1 MRSTFKLLFYINR
14 NKVKS
19 DSTTAV
25 LCRISIDGKKS
36 AVTTGIYCRP
46 GDWDS
51 KKCEI
56 KTVRENNRLAA
67 FRSRLEEAYANLLR
81 NQGVVTAELL
91 KTTVS
96 GANSVPEYL
105 LQAGE
110 VERERLRIRSKEI
123 NSTSTY
129 RQSKTT
135 QLNLRQF
142 VESRGMRDIAFSDIT
157 GEFAESFKVFLK
169 KELGHRNGHVNHCLC
184 WLNRLIYIA
193 VDREVLRANP
203 IEDVA
208 YEKKDAPKLRHISRN
223 ELKRMMETPMPDPM
237 MELARR
243 TFIFSCMTGLAYAD
257 TRALHPRH
265 IGRTSEGR
273 RYIRIRRA
281 KTDVEAFI
289 PLHPVAEQILE
300 LYNTTDEGKPVFP
313 LPVRDVLWY
322 EVHGMGVALGMRENL
337 SYHMARHS
345 FGTLTLTAGIPIE
358 SIARMMG
365 HTNIDSTQVYA
376 QVTDRK
382 ISSDMDR
389 LMERKSLNLNT
400 ILYQCRVIILLQQ
413 LLDVRLPV
421 QDLPTELDI
430 GNPSLVPVILQA
442 PAADLQC
449 LGKLPVGQ
457 EPFPVEGRTV
467 VTGKTFHF
475 FLYIVQQGEEPADA
489 PVFLIDNSFHFF
501 RSLKVSVLSS
511 FPHRL
516 LLASDADVGHQP
528 LHVLR
533 FVIELPLEAGER
545 QPSGIAE
552 GL

>member
-19 DSTTAV
+19 DGTTAV

-36 AVTTGIYCRP
+36 AVTTGVYCKP

-56 KTVRENNRLAA
+56 KTARETTPAA
-67 FRSRLEEAYANLLR
+67 PQPVEEAYGNLLR

-110 VERERLRIRSKEI
+110 VERERLRVRSKEI

-142 VESRGMRDIAFSDIT
+142 IESRGMKDIAFSDIT
-157 GEFAESFKVFLK
+157 EEFAESFKVFLK

-193 VDREVLRANP
+193 VDREILRGNP

-208 YEKKDAPKLRHISRN
+208 YERKETPKLRHISRS
-223 ELKRMMETPMPDPM
+223 ELKRMMETPLPDPM

-243 TFIFSCMTGLAYAD
+243 TFIFSSFTGLAYVD
-257 TRALHPRH
+257 TRRLHPRH
-265 IGRTSEGR
+265 IEKSSLGR

-281 KTDVEAFI
+281 KTGAEAFI

-300 LYNTTDEGKPVFP
+300 LYNTTDNEKPVFP
-313 LPVRDVLWY
+313 LPVRDILWY
-322 EVHGMGVALGMRENL
+322 EVHGLGVALGMKENL

-345 FGTLTLTAGIPIE
+345 FGTLMMTSGIPIE
-358 SIARMMG
+358 SIAKMMG
-365 HTNIDSTQVYA
+365 HSNLRSTQVYA
-376 QVTDRK
+376 VITDDK
-382 ISSDMDR
+382 ISKDMDK
-389 LMERKSLNLNT
+389 LMQRRETKETDQNKNKE
-400 ILYQCRVIILLQQ
+400 
-413 LLDVRLPV
+413 D
-421 QDLPTELDI
+421 
-430 GNPSLVPVILQA
+430 
-442 PAADLQC
+442 
-449 LGKLPVGQ
+449 GK
-457 EPFPVEGRTV
+457 
-467 VTGKTFHF
+467 
-475 FLYIVQQGEEPADA
+475 
-489 PVFLIDNSFHFF
+489 
-501 RSLKVSVLSS
+501 
-511 FPHRL
+511 
-516 LLASDADVGHQP
+516 
-528 LHVLR
+528 
-533 FVIELPLEAGER
+533 
-545 QPSGIAE
+545 
-552 GL
+552 

>member
-1 MRSTFKLLFYINR
+1 M
-14 NKVKS
+14 
-19 DSTTAV
+19 
-25 LCRISIDGKKS
+25 
-36 AVTTGIYCRP
+36 
-46 GDWDS
+46 
-51 KKCEI
+51 
-56 KTVRENNRLAA
+56 
-67 FRSRLEEAYANLLR
+67 
-81 NQGVVTAELL
+81 
-91 KTTVS
+91 
-96 GANSVPEYL
+96 
-105 LQAGE
+105 
-110 VERERLRIRSKEI
+110 ERERLRNCSKEI
-123 NSTSTY
+123 NSTY

-142 VESRGMRDIAFSDIT
+142 IESRKTKDITFSDIT

-389 LMERKSLNLNT
+389 LMERRKS
-400 ILYQCRVIILLQQ
+400 
-413 LLDVRLPV
+413 
-421 QDLPTELDI
+421 
-430 GNPSLVPVILQA
+430 
-442 PAADLQC
+442 
-449 LGKLPVGQ
+449 
-457 EPFPVEGRTV
+457 
-467 VTGKTFHF
+467 
-475 FLYIVQQGEEPADA
+475 ADA
-489 PVFLIDNSFHFF
+489 AG
-501 RSLKVSVLSS
+501 KET
-511 FPHRL
+511 
-516 LLASDADVGHQP
+516 AD
-528 LHVLR
+528 
-533 FVIELPLEAGER
+533 
-545 QPSGIAE
+545 
-552 GL
+552 

>member
-14 NKVKS
+14 NKVRS
-19 DSTTAV
+19 DGTTAV

-81 NQGVVTAELL
+81 NQGVVTAKLL

-110 VERERLRIRSKEI
+110 VERERLRVRSKEI

-208 YEKKDAPKLRHISRN
+208 YEKKDAPKLRHISRS

-289 PLHPVAEQILE
+289 PLHPVAEQILG
-300 LYNTTDEGKPVFP
+300 LYNTTDEGEPV
-313 LPVRDVLWY
+313 LPYGPAFVRDPDADRGYSDREHRQDDGPYKHRQHAGLRPGHRP
-322 EVHGMGVALGMRENL
+322 EDILGHG
-337 SYHMARHS
+337 
-345 FGTLTLTAGIPIE
+345 
-358 SIARMMG
+358 
-365 HTNIDSTQVYA
+365 
-376 QVTDRK
+376 
-382 ISSDMDR
+382 
-389 LMERKSLNLNT
+389 
-400 ILYQCRVIILLQQ
+400 
-413 LLDVRLPV
+413 
-421 QDLPTELDI
+421 
-430 GNPSLVPVILQA
+430 
-442 PAADLQC
+442 
-449 LGKLPVGQ
+449 
-457 EPFPVEGRTV
+457 
-467 VTGKTFHF
+467 
-475 FLYIVQQGEEPADA
+475 PADGKKK
-489 PVFLIDNSFHFF
+489 VRGCGRQGNRRLNKDCRRNRKCNSGGN
-501 RSLKVSVLSS
+501 L
-511 FPHRL
+511 
-516 LLASDADVGHQP
+516 
-528 LHVLR
+528 
-533 FVIELPLEAGER
+533 
-545 QPSGIAE
+545 
-552 GL
+552 

>member
-14 NKVKS
+14 NKVRS
-19 DSTTAV
+19 DGTTAV

-81 NQGVVTAELL
+81 NQGVVTAKLL

-110 VERERLRIRSKEI
+110 VERERLRVRSKEI

-243 TFIFSCMTGLAYAD
+243 TFIFSCMT
-257 TRALHPRH
+257 
-265 IGRTSEGR
+265 
-273 RYIRIRRA
+273 
-281 KTDVEAFI
+281 F
-289 PLHPVAEQILE
+289 
-300 LYNTTDEGKPVFP
+300 
-313 LPVRDVLWY
+313 
-322 EVHGMGVALGMRENL
+322 VAL
-337 SYHMARHS
+337 
-345 FGTLTLTAGIPIE
+345 
-358 SIARMMG
+358 
-365 HTNIDSTQVYA
+365 TNVC
-376 QVTDRK
+376 
-382 ISSDMDR
+382 
-389 LMERKSLNLNT
+389 L
-400 ILYQCRVIILLQQ
+400 IINKLQTNN
-413 LLDVRLPV
+413 RG
-421 QDLPTELDI
+421 I
-430 GNPSLVPVILQA
+430 GNGLETTYLH
-442 PAADLQC
+442 
-449 LGKLPVGQ
+449 
-457 EPFPVEGRTV
+457 
-467 VTGKTFHF
+467 HF
-475 FLYIVQQGEEPADA
+475 A
-489 PVFLIDNSFHFF
+489 
-501 RSLKVSVLSS
+501 
-511 FPHRL
+511 
-516 LLASDADVGHQP
+516 
-528 LHVLR
+528 
-533 FVIELPLEAGER
+533 
-545 QPSGIAE
+545 
-552 GL
+552 

>member
-19 DSTTAV
+19 DGTTAV

-36 AVTTGIYCRP
+36 AVTTGIYCKP

-56 KTVRENNRLAA
+56 KTARENNRLAA
-67 FRSRLEEAYANLLR
+67 FRSRLEEAYGNLLR

-110 VERERLRIRSKEI
+110 VERERLRVRSKEI

-142 VESRGMRDIAFSDIT
+142 IESRGMKDIAFSDIT
-157 GEFAESFKVFLK
+157 EEFAESFKVFLK

-208 YEKKDAPKLRHISRN
+208 YERKEAPKLRHISRS
-223 ELKRMMETPMPDPM
+223 ELKRMMETPLPDPM

-243 TFIFSCMTGLAYAD
+243 TFIFSSLTGLAYAD

-265 IGRTSEGR
+265 IGTTSEGR

-289 PLHPVAEQILE
+289 PLHPIAGQILD
-300 LYNTTDEGKPVFP
+300 LYNTTDDDRPVFP

-322 EVHGMGVALGMRENL
+322 EVHGMGVALGMKREPVLPHGPAFVRN
-337 SYHMARHS
+337 
-345 FGTLTLTAGIPIE
+345 P
-358 SIARMMG
+358 
-365 HTNIDSTQVYA
+365 D
-376 QVTDRK
+376 TDRGY
-382 ISSDMDR
+382 SDREHRQDDGPYEHR
-389 LMERKSLNLNT
+389 QHAGLRPGHRPED
-400 ILYQCRVIILLQQ
+400 IL
-413 LLDVRLPV
+413 
-421 QDLPTELDI
+421 
-430 GNPSLVPVILQA
+430 GH
-442 PAADLQC
+442 
-449 LGKLPVGQ
+449 G
-457 EPFPVEGRTV
+457 
-467 VTGKTFHF
+467 
-475 FLYIVQQGEEPADA
+475 PADGKKKA
-489 PVFLIDNSFHFF
+489 CGRQGSRRLNKNCRRNRKCNSGDN
-501 RSLKVSVLSS
+501 
-511 FPHRL
+511 P
-516 LLASDADVGHQP
+516 
-528 LHVLR
+528 
-533 FVIELPLEAGER
+533 
-545 QPSGIAE
+545 
-552 GL
+552 

>member
-19 DSTTAV
+19 DGTTAV

-36 AVTTGIYCRP
+36 AVTTGIYCKP

-51 KKCEI
+51 KKWEI
-56 KTVRENNRLAA
+56 KTARENNRLAA
-67 FRSRLEEAYANLLR
+67 FRNRLEEAYGNLLR

-110 VERERLRIRSKEI
+110 VERERLRVRSKEI

-142 VESRGMRDIAFSDIT
+142 IESRGMKDIAFSDIT
-157 GEFAESFKVFLK
+157 EEFAESFKVFLK

-184 WLNRLIYIA
+184 WLNRLVYIA

-208 YEKKDAPKLRHISRN
+208 YERKEAPKLRHISRS
-223 ELKRMMETPMPDPM
+223 ELKRMMETPLPDPM

-243 TFIFSCMTGLAYAD
+243 TFIFSSLTGLAYAD

-265 IGRTSEGR
+265 IGTTSEGR

-289 PLHPVAEQILE
+289 PLHPIAGQILD
-300 LYNTTDEGKPVFP
+300 LYNTTDDDRPVFP

-322 EVHGMGVALGMRENL
+322 EVHGMGVAFVRN
-337 SYHMARHS
+337 
-345 FGTLTLTAGIPIE
+345 P
-358 SIARMMG
+358 
-365 HTNIDSTQVYA
+365 D
-376 QVTDRK
+376 TDRGH
-382 ISSDMDR
+382 SDREHRQDNGPYEYRQHAGLRSGHRPEDILGHGPADGKKKTCGRQGSRR
-389 LMERKSLNLNT
+389 LNKN
-400 ILYQCRVIILLQQ
+400 CRRNCIY
-413 LLDVRLPV
+413 DSG
-421 QDLPTELDI
+421 
-430 GNPSLVPVILQA
+430 GNP
-442 PAADLQC
+442 
-449 LGKLPVGQ
+449 
-457 EPFPVEGRTV
+457 
-467 VTGKTFHF
+467 
-475 FLYIVQQGEEPADA
+475 
-489 PVFLIDNSFHFF
+489 
-501 RSLKVSVLSS
+501 
-511 FPHRL
+511 
-516 LLASDADVGHQP
+516 
-528 LHVLR
+528 
-533 FVIELPLEAGER
+533 
-545 QPSGIAE
+545 
-552 GL
+552 

>member
-19 DSTTAV
+19 DGTTAV

-36 AVTTGIYCRP
+36 AVTTGVYCKP

-56 KTVRENNRLAA
+56 KTARENNRLAA
-67 FRSRLEEAYANLLR
+67 FRSRLEEAYGNLLR

-110 VERERLRIRSKEI
+110 VERERLRVRSKEI

-142 VESRGMRDIAFSDIT
+142 IESRGMKDIAFSDI
-157 GEFAESFKVFLK
+157 
-169 KELGHRNGHVNHCLC
+169 
-184 WLNRLIYIA
+184 A
-193 VDREVLRANP
+193 VDREILRANP

-208 YEKKDAPKLRHISRN
+208 YERKETPKLRHISRS
-223 ELKRMMETPMPDPM
+223 ELKRMMETPLPDPM

-243 TFIFSCMTGLAYAD
+243 TFIFSSLTGLAYAD

-265 IGRTSEGR
+265 IGTTSEGR

-289 PLHPVAEQILE
+289 PLHPIAGQILE
-300 LYNTTDEGKPVFP
+300 LYNTTDDDRPVFP

-322 EVHGMGVALGMRENL
+322 EVHGMGVALGMKENL

-382 ISSDMDR
+382 ISSDMNR
-389 LMERKSLNLNT
+389 LMERRK
-400 ILYQCRVIILLQQ
+400 
-413 LLDVRLPV
+413 
-421 QDLPTELDI
+421 
-430 GNPSLVPVILQA
+430 
-442 PAADLQC
+442 PAA
-449 LGKLPVGQ
+449 GK
-457 EPFPVEGRTV
+457 
-467 VTGKTFHF
+467 
-475 FLYIVQQGEEPADA
+475 
-489 PVFLIDNSFHFF
+489 
-501 RSLKVSVLSS
+501 
-511 FPHRL
+511 
-516 LLASDADVGHQP
+516 
-528 LHVLR
+528 
-533 FVIELPLEAGER
+533 EAAG
-545 QPSGIAE
+545 
-552 GL
+552 

>member
-19 DSTTAV
+19 DGTTAV

-36 AVTTGIYCRP
+36 AVTTGIYCKP

-56 KTVRENNRLAA
+56 KTARENNRLTA
-67 FRSRLEEAYANLLR
+67 FRGRLEEAYGNLLR

-110 VERERLRIRSKEI
+110 VERERLRVRSKEI

-142 VESRGMRDIAFSDIT
+142 IESRGMKDIAFSDIT
-157 GEFAESFKVFLK
+157 EEFAESFKVFLK

-208 YEKKDAPKLRHISRN
+208 YERKEAPKLRHISRS
-223 ELKRMMETPMPDPM
+223 ELKRMMETPLPDPM

-243 TFIFSCMTGLAYAD
+243 TFIFSSLTGLAYAD

-265 IGRTSEGR
+265 IGTTSEGR

-289 PLHPVAEQILE
+289 PLHPIAGQILD
-300 LYNTTDEGKPVFP
+300 LYNTTDDDRPVFP

-322 EVHGMGVALGMRENL
+322 EVHGMGVALGMKENL

-345 FGTLTLTAGIPIE
+345 CNLQIFLCLFLEKLNMPQNTP
-358 SIARMMG
+358 
-365 HTNIDSTQVYA
+365 
-376 QVTDRK
+376 VTK
-382 ISSDMDR
+382 
-389 LMERKSLNLNT
+389 
-400 ILYQCRVIILLQQ
+400 
-413 LLDVRLPV
+413 
-421 QDLPTELDI
+421 
-430 GNPSLVPVILQA
+430 
-442 PAADLQC
+442 
-449 LGKLPVGQ
+449 
-457 EPFPVEGRTV
+457 
-467 VTGKTFHF
+467 
-475 FLYIVQQGEEPADA
+475 
-489 PVFLIDNSFHFF
+489 
-501 RSLKVSVLSS
+501 
-511 FPHRL
+511 
-516 LLASDADVGHQP
+516 AS
-528 LHVLR
+528 
-533 FVIELPLEAGER
+533 
-545 QPSGIAE
+545 
-552 GL
+552 